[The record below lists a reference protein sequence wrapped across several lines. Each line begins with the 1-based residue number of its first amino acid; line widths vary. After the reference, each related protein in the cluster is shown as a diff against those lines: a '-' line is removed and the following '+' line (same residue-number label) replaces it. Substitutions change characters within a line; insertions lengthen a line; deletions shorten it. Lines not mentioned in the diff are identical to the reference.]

1 MKALRGLAQLLPVLA
16 VFALW
21 EGVARSG
28 AMSEF
33 LLPRFSA
40 VMARILEDAR
50 DGLLVEAVL
59 LTCYRAVAGFG
70 LAALIGV
77 TVGVAMAGSRIAR
90 WFFEPVISVG
100 FPTPKIAFL
109 PIFMLWLGLG
119 DASKVA
125 IAALACVFII
135 ATNTYLGAAG
145 VDRQFLWA
153 ARSLGASRTGM
164 LRDVVLPAALPQVLT
179 GFQIALPIALI
190 TTLVAEMIMGGGG
203 LGGLLLDSQRFAD
216 SVGLFAGIVEIAA
229 LGTLLI
235 RGLALLRRLLLHWH
249 AEARPVTS

>member
-1 MKALRGLAQLLPVLA
+1 MRIFTALLPVLA
-16 VFALW
+16 LFAFW
-21 EGVARSG
+21 EIFARAEVLSD
-28 AMSEF
+28 F
-33 LLPRFSA
+33 LLPRLS
-40 VMARILEDAR
+40 VVLARIWEDLR
-50 DGLLVEAVL
+50 DGLLLGAVG
-59 LTCYRAVAGFG
+59 LTFYRAVTGFAI
-70 LAALIGV
+70 AAVLGV
-77 TVGVAMAGSRIAR
+77 TVGVAMAGSRWAR
-90 WFFEPVISVG
+90 WFFEPIVSVG

-125 IAALACVFII
+125 ISALACFFII
-135 ATNTYLGAAG
+135 TTNTYLGAVG

-153 ARSLGASRTGM
+153 ARSLGASRTAV
-164 LRDVVLPAALPQVLT
+164 LREIILPAATPQVLT

-190 TTLVAEMIMGGGG
+190 TTLVGEMIMGGGG

-216 SVGLFAGIVEIAA
+216 SVGLFAGIVEIAV

>member
-1 MKALRGLAQLLPVLA
+1 MRVLRSLAALLPVLA
-16 VFALW
+16 VLAFWEGFALS
-21 EGVARSG
+21 GVLTD
-28 AMSEF
+28 F
-33 LLPRFSA
+33 LLPRLT
-40 VMARILEDAR
+40 VVLARIWEDLR
-50 DGLLVEAVL
+50 EGLLLEAVA

-70 LAALIGV
+70 IAALLGV
-77 TVGVAMAGSRIAR
+77 SVGVAMAGSRGAR

-109 PIFMLWLGLG
+109 PILMLWLGLG

-125 IAALACVFII
+125 ISALACFFII
-135 ATNTYLGAAG
+135 TTNTYLGAVG

-153 ARSLGASRTGM
+153 ARSLGASRTQV
-164 LRDVVLPAALPQVLT
+164 LREIILPAATPQVLT

-190 TTLVAEMIMGGGG
+190 TTLVGEMIMGGGG

-216 SVGLFAGIVEIAA
+216 SVGLFAGIVEIAV
-229 LGTLLI
+229 LGTVLI
-235 RGLALLRRLLLHWH
+235 RGLALLRRALLHWH